1 MLAEPTVVQY
11 TLSQTIML
19 HVLNLYSDVCQLFLQ
34 TGKKTEL
41 AVEEKKGISLS
52 VLKRTDGKKLSDW

>member
-19 HVLNLYSDVCQLFLQ
+19 HVLNLYSDVCQLFLK

-41 AVEEKKGISLS
+41 AVEE
-52 VLKRTDGKKLSDW
+52 RRAFH